1 MIYFDNAATS
11 FPKPASTL
19 EAMANYLTKVGASPG
34 RSGHRASVEASRI
47 VYEARELVAK
57 LFNISDPLRIVFT
70 KNATEAINTVLLG
83 MLKPGDHVVTSS
95 MEHNSVMR
103 PLRYL
108 SRRGVEVSV
117 VSCTESGVLDPRRV
131 REAIGPQTKLVALT
145 HASNVTGT
153 ILPIE
158 EVGEVLRSYPSI
170 GFLVDAAQTAGTTA
184 IDVEAMKIDFL
195 AFTGH
200 KSLFGPPG
208 TGGLFI
214 REGWEEQ
221 IEPLERGG
229 TGSRSEWEEQPAF
242 MPDKFEAGTLNT
254 LGIAGL
260 KAGVDFV
267 LHEGVEKIR
276 KKERILTERFLSG
289 LEAFDEDVKIY
300 GAREEKDKIALVSF
314 NISGLSPS
322 YVAQVL
328 DENWAIM
335 CRPGLH
341 CAPSAHRTIGS
352 FPVGTVRFSFGY
364 FNTEEEIDLALEA
377 LKSLIKKRDKG
388 A

>member
-1 MIYFDNAATS
+1 
-11 FPKPASTL
+11 
-19 EAMANYLTKVGASPG
+19 
-34 RSGHRASVEASRI
+34 
-47 VYEARELVAK
+47 
-57 LFNISDPLRIVFT
+57 
-70 KNATEAINTVLLG
+70 
-83 MLKPGDHVVTSS
+83 
-95 MEHNSVMR
+95 
-103 PLRYL
+103 
-108 SRRGVEVSV
+108 
-117 VSCTESGVLDPRRV
+117 
-131 REAIGPQTKLVALT
+131 
-145 HASNVTGT
+145 
-153 ILPIE
+153 
-158 EVGEVLRSYPSI
+158 
-170 GFLVDAAQTAGTTA
+170 
-184 IDVEAMKIDFL
+184 
-195 AFTGH
+195 
-200 KSLFGPPG
+200 
-208 TGGLFI
+208 
-214 REGWEEQ
+214 
-221 IEPLERGG
+221 
-229 TGSRSEWEEQPAF
+229 
-242 MPDKFEAGTLNT
+242 
-254 LGIAGL
+254 
-260 KAGVDFV
+260 
-267 LHEGVEKIR
+267 EKIR